1 MAKASLKL
9 ASGAVVTIEGTA
21 TEVHQ
26 LLALY
31 SGEGIQ
37 GKKEVELKG
46 KPPSS
51 KGSIKDN
58 LITEGEINLTEIVSL
73 VKNCDEAASLEKNI
87 LDRASQVDRTLL
99 PLYIVHEYKGNKYG
113 LTSGEISKII
123 ADLGVKVAPT
133 NVSKTLAGT
142 ALRYV
147 IGDKVRKIGQPVRYK
162 LSRRGLQYLKDIISW
177 QPNEK

>member
-1 MAKASLKL
+1 MAKANLKL
-9 ASGAVVTIEGTA
+9 ASGAVITIEGTVA
-21 TEVHQ
+21 EVHQ
-26 LLALY
+26 LLTLY
-31 SGEGIQ
+31 SSEGIHRQ
-37 GKKEVELKG
+37 RDFELKNRTR
-46 KPPSS
+46 SQ
-51 KGSIKDN
+51 KGDKKDDLIKED
-58 LITEGEINLTEIVSL
+58 EINLTEIVSL

-99 PLYIVHEYKGNKYG
+99 PLYIIHEYKGNKYG

-133 NVSKTLAGT
+133 NISKTLAGT

-162 LSRRGLQYLKDIISW
+162 LSRRGLQYLKGIISGKS
-177 QPNEK
+177 NEK